1 MKAGPG
7 DATRRPSDGRRRGGK
22 EGSRNHLKK
31 KARTRRGGARREA
44 PIRHADVGV
53 VVVVVGVGGVFD
65 RDDARD
71 P

>member
-1 MKAGPG
+1 VTHA
-7 DATRRPSDGRRRGGK
+7 DRATRRPSDGRRRGGRVTERPK
-22 EGSRNHLKK
+22 E
-31 KARTRRGGARREA
+31 KARTRRGGAGWEA

-53 VVVVVGVGGVFD
+53 FVGVVGVVGGVFD

>member
-1 MKAGPG
+1 MDPVTRLV
-7 DATRRPSDGRRRGGK
+7 DRATDDVEE
-22 EGSRNHLKK
+22 EGSRNRLKK

-53 VVVVVGVGGVFD
+53 VVFVGGVGGVFD

>member
-1 MKAGPG
+1 VDPV
-7 DATRRPSDGRRRGGK
+7 TRLVDDVEE
-22 EGSRNHLKK
+22 EGSRNRLKK

-53 VVVVVGVGGVFD
+53 FVFVVVGGGVFD